1 MKNKKLVIIISALV
15 MIVAIASITLWLLFK
30 DQNENNK
37 TESTFTA
44 YVDINPLIKLNFKV
58 TCDKDNNCS
67 NPVVTD
73 SELINE
79 DAKTIYKDLVLKDKS
94 LSETIEL
101 LANTV
106 KDNDIAFKEVH
117 IYTNYDNE
125 NEFKIDSVDYEIKL
139 DVKKDEELKQVIDE
153 LITEDANKKIKEILV
168 PVTYSKYTAEHKLGI
183 NDFTPLE
190 HEELFTRLEYKFD
203 EENVTAQPFVYIK
216 ITVEGLA
223 NIIDTL
229 PEQYIMSKESS
240 ADISGLIDT
249 TGLDIGTYKLPI
261 KFISKIDGIEILTP
275 SIECQLKIVSWDD
288 RHLW

>member
-1 MKNKKLVIIISALV
+1 MKNKKLAIIIS
-15 MIVAIASITLWLLFK
+15 IVLMVIVVASTTLWLLFK
-30 DQNENNK
+30 DNNK
-37 TESTFTA
+37 VRTTENTYTA
-44 YVDINPLIKLNFKV
+44 YVNINPLIKLSFKV
-58 TCDKDNNCS
+58 SCQNDDCTE
-67 NPVVTD
+67 PIITD
-73 SELINE
+73 TELVNE
-79 DAKTIYKDLVLKDKS
+79 DAKRVYKDLVLENKS
-94 LSETIEL
+94 LKESIQL

-125 NEFKIDSVDYEIKL
+125 NEFTIDSIDYEIKL
-139 DVKKDEELKQVIDE
+139 DIKKDEEFKQVIDS
-153 LITEDANKKIKEILV
+153 LITEDANKKTKEILV